1 MHWLFDLFLDLL
13 GFSWSWRFSVCATL
27 GIAGIVAVY
36 TLLPGLECRVY
47 AGILL
52 GAFSVV
58 GGALWE
64 VGHRRDDAAL
74 LRGEREGPRAP

>member
-1 MHWLFDLFLDLL
+1 MRWLFDLFLGLL
-13 GFSWSWRFSVCATL
+13 GYSWSWRFSVCATL

-36 TLLPGLECRVY
+36 TLLPGVECRVY

-52 GAFSVV
+52 GVSSVV

-64 VGHRRDDAAL
+64 VGHWRDDAAL
-74 LRGEREGPRAP
+74 PRGERDGARAP

>member
-1 MHWLFDLFLDLL
+1 MHWLLDLFLDLL

-36 TLLPGLECRVY
+36 TLLPVVEYRVY

-52 GAFSVV
+52 GVFGFV

-74 LRGEREGPRAP
+74 PRGEREGPRPP